1 MRTRPDRS
9 PAGPVLLPVLFTVA
23 FLVVGIVSDRAR
35 GAAPDPCGRPGAF
48 VAIDTHGRRLSLCAD
63 GTATETFRV
72 ALGAG
77 GIGKRRT
84 GDNRTPL
91 GAYPLGSP
99 RHSQLFGTF
108 IPVGYPTAAQARAG
122 LSGSAVGIHGP
133 ARAFV
138 FAGSFNTATD
148 WTAGC
153 VAVGSDP
160 EIGRIAAWVR
170 AHPGA
175 QVRID

>member
-1 MRTRPDRS
+1 MRNRTVRS
-9 PAGPVLLPVLFTVA
+9 LVVRFPVLFTAA
-23 FLVVGIVSDRAR
+23 FLVLGIFSARAR
-35 GAAPDPCGRPGAF
+35 GAAADPCGRPGAF
-48 VAIDTHGRRLSLCAD
+48 VAVDTHSRRLSLCAD
-63 GTATETFRV
+63 GAAAETFRV

-108 IPVGYPTAAQARAG
+108 IPVGYPTATQARAG
-122 LSGSAVGIHGP
+122 FSGGAVGIHGP

-153 VAVGSDP
+153 IAVGSDP

-170 AHPGA
+170 THPRVE
-175 QVRID
+175 VRID